1 MNNVLAGVITSFLSS
16 WGMKI
21 PPPYE
26 QYFDCGKNISFI
38 FMRGQNLPPP
48 LNNLLNGV
56 AASTLSSWWCWWWWW
71 WWMIMMNDYDFEYDY
86 DYCCYDDEADVDVDV
101 DDDDDA
107 DDDDDDDEWC
117 AFRHSTFGELQKKC
131 NPSTIQ
137 ARSNVR
143 VAPNNFKYA
152 KVNSHP
158 SRHNGAR
165 RLPSWPE
172 EHWRAIVVAFGSWA
186 HVLLFDFNKME
197 QILNLKSL
205 IDFCVL
211 YSIYICI
218 SSHVKIVWLQRLL
231 STTNTSWSQRNRA
244 NRCKQVTRALGYFL
258 WLLCCCHT
266 RNKGTSSNSTDLAGI
281 DARKVSDTSCSWDS
295 PFKHSEH
302 PKTKLIKIAFW

>member
-1 MNNVLAGVITSFLSS
+1 MVMMMMMMLMMMMMMNNVHFDIPLLANF
-16 WGMKI
+16 
-21 PPPYE
+21 
-26 QYFDCGKNISFI
+26 
-38 FMRGQNLPPP
+38 
-48 LNNLLNGV
+48 
-56 AASTLSSWWCWWWWW
+56 
-71 WWMIMMNDYDFEYDY
+71 
-86 DYCCYDDEADVDVDV
+86 
-101 DDDDDA
+101 
-107 DDDDDDDEWC
+107 
-117 AFRHSTFGELQKKC
+117 KKC

-137 ARSNVR
+137 ARCNVR

-172 EHWRAIVVAFGSWA
+172 EHWRAIVVALGSWA

-231 STTNTSWSQRNRA
+231 STTDTSWSQRNRA
-244 NRCKQVTRALGYFL
+244 NLCKQVTRALGYFL